1 MSKKQVKQK
10 PRKSLT
16 VRRTVAREPYPSPLY
31 NEYPPKEPS
40 VNRSSGPVA
49 RFGGGLPAA
58 WFRINQVVATPATVC
73 ESKQAKIVGVEW
85 GPSHGRARTD
95 CSGWLY
101 WLVEVGQLGEAWA
114 AGESELLKW
123 KW

>member
-1 MSKKQVKQK
+1 MKSKNKK
-10 PRKSLT
+10 PT
-16 VRRTVAREPYPSPLY
+16 PPAPVRAD
-31 NEYPPKEPS
+31 
-40 VNRSSGPVA
+40 PV
-49 RFGGGLPAA
+49 LPAA

-73 ESKQAKIVGVEW
+73 ESKEARIVGVEW
-85 GPSHGRARTD
+85 GPLHGRARTD

-123 KW
+123 KGQP